1 MTEQQLHEVAV
12 AYAQVKLKEYQLEQR
27 TKHKTPYY
35 SESDDNEVKYYAK
48 MYKTIIEQFETE
60 YDNIG

>member
-1 MTEQQLHEVAV
+1 MNEQQLHEIAV
-12 AYAQVKLKEYQLEQR
+12 AYAQIKLKEYQLEQHA
-27 TKHKTPYY
+27 KHKTSYN
-35 SESDDNEVKYYAK
+35 SESNDDEVKYYAK